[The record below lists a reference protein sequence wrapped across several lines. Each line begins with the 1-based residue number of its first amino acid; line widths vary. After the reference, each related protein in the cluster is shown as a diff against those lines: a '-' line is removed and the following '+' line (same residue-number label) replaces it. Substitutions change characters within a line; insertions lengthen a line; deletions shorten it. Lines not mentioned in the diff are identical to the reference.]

1 MLLVVVFIAAAIAGL
16 AALSSGRVVSEA
28 RHQTVMEN
36 ESRALNQAYGRIHF
50 AMNVV
55 NNSAYDDENHN
66 LEIRNALAAPI
77 PHATDAPEWLLDP
90 EEVEHGLIDPSQVR
104 VYRARDYV
112 KRLQKLQGEY
122 IEDVDPL
129 GLSDKYFVLEA
140 LGQSGD
146 TVRLVSALVRENEPF
161 SSFVFF
167 QNNHTLGISG
177 APRGLIHGN
186 TNIAFYFADGRY
198 DDSVSSV
205 GGFEYRAGA
214 TRDNTAIR
222 NGNPSAKEINLEEV
236 DFEELKLK
244 ANAFVGE
251 PGLDAEIKFFGDG
264 KIRITPYTPPRYELV
279 ITEETHTVIT
289 GYEEVTYT
297 TTMQVQVGTTTE
309 QRTRQVVVG
318 YETETYTVEVPVYED
333 QEITKTRQV
342 PIYELQTVTRTRWVK
357 VFVPYDTGGD
367 AGGGTT
373 VGDSGEGILGE
384 YVWVEEEYQTEENVL
399 VGFETETY
407 TVTEPVQVGSTTE
420 ERTRQVPIYETQ
432 IYTVEVPVYETQ
444 EVEVTEDQPIYKTFT
459 KTKEHWEYQPPV
471 ALGDQH
477 VWVDETPG
485 TIYIDGRITSVE
497 GELNGRVTIVGN
509 EKVRI
514 TGDIKYVDDKGQNAM
529 VNGGSVTEPYAR
541 NSEYNGD
548 SVLGII
554 ARDDVLFTW
563 EMPDRA
569 EVNATLMSVEGRVG
583 ADGLWIDPE
592 GNPVKD
598 SSAARKALLTE
609 EEQAIEA
616 NYDKSGNYRTR
627 PFVKSSLRRLG
638 GLISNDRIIETFIRA
653 RNDGTAYVDAGFKRG
668 AMRYDYNLRFNP
680 PPNFVEI
687 PRPVLSYFAPVLSVR
702 DEDT

>member
-399 VGFETETY
+399 VGFET
-407 TVTEPVQVGSTTE
+407 
-420 ERTRQVPIYETQ
+420 
-432 IYTVEVPVYETQ
+432 
-444 EVEVTEDQPIYKTFT
+444 
-459 KTKEHWEYQPPV
+459 
-471 ALGDQH
+471 
-477 VWVDETPG
+477 
-485 TIYIDGRITSVE
+485 
-497 GELNGRVTIVGN
+497 
-509 EKVRI
+509 
-514 TGDIKYVDDKGQNAM
+514 
-529 VNGGSVTEPYAR
+529 
-541 NSEYNGD
+541 
-548 SVLGII
+548 
-554 ARDDVLFTW
+554 
-563 EMPDRA
+563 
-569 EVNATLMSVEGRVG
+569 
-583 ADGLWIDPE
+583 
-592 GNPVKD
+592 
-598 SSAARKALLTE
+598 
-609 EEQAIEA
+609 
-616 NYDKSGNYRTR
+616 
-627 PFVKSSLRRLG
+627 
-638 GLISNDRIIETFIRA
+638 
-653 RNDGTAYVDAGFKRG
+653 
-668 AMRYDYNLRFNP
+668 
-680 PPNFVEI
+680 
-687 PRPVLSYFAPVLSVR
+687 
-702 DEDT
+702 